1 MAIVGYF
8 QEVPMTD
15 APTTTSDPTPV
26 TTADDPDT
34 ISNDIVALMVANHA
48 NAPWPDVDQ
57 ALRLVSLQIRL
68 KQQTGLPIS

>member
-1 MAIVGYF
+1 
-8 QEVPMTD
+8 MTN
-15 APTTTSDPTPV
+15 DPKPV

-34 ISNDIVALMVANHA
+34 ISSDIIAMMVANHA

-57 ALRLVSLQIRL
+57 ALRLASLQIKL